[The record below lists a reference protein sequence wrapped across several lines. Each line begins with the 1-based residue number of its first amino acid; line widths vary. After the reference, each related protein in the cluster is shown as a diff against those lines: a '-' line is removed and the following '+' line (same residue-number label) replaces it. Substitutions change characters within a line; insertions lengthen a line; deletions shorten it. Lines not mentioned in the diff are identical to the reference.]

1 LRLWAR
7 HLSPTACAPQ
17 SSQFDTDEH
26 AELVFELVFSGLIE
40 SLEAPLPLRV
50 FIVL

>member
-1 LRLWAR
+1 MYVR
-7 HLSPTACAPQ
+7 SPYTNIQ